1 MSLMGAAVL
10 VNWGGVLEDKEIDFN
25 QWHSL
30 EHMPERISLPG
41 FLRGFRAQGE
51 PGTHI

>member
-1 MSLMGAAVL
+1 M
-10 VNWGGVLEDKEIDFN
+10 
-25 QWHSL
+25 

-51 PGTHI
+51 PGTNIEKLQLVQFM